1 MKRKTKLSHDSWRGR
16 LLWGLIVL
24 FTVTLCLV
32 SQLTGFTDRLLSWT
46 GVSGKRQLPSE
57 GEIQVHVLDVGNA
70 DAIVLFC
77 DNRAVLIDAGEYND
91 GKRITEFLETYDVA
105 HLDFVL
111 ATHPDADHIGGMQ
124 EVLSH
129 VTVGEYI
136 TAPTPNNEEPSQTQS
151 DLLQFLAAHHVTVTE
166 AECTTVRRFGSAELR
181 VLSASN
187 RFDTTNDRSLVCR
200 VDYQQNRFLF
210 TGDAGYEVESALSA
224 ELVDADFLKV
234 SHHGGDGA
242 TSATFLE
249 KVTPSVAVIS
259 CGAGNAYDHPHGAV
273 LGRLRAADATV
284 YRTDRMG
291 TVTVIGN
298 GTTLSVH
305 TEKE

>member
-1 MKRKTKLSHDSWRGR
+1 MARKTKLSHGSRRSR
-16 LLWGLIVL
+16 LLWGLILL
-24 FTVTLCLV
+24 FTVTLCFV
-32 SQLTGFTDRLLSWT
+32 SELTGFTDRLLLWT

-57 GEIQVHVLDVGNA
+57 GEIQVHVLDVGHA
-70 DAIVLFC
+70 DAILLFC
-77 DNRAVLIDAGEYND
+77 DSRAALIDAGEYND
-91 GKRITEFLETYDVA
+91 GERITEFLRSYDVT
-105 HLDFVL
+105 HLDLVI
-111 ATHPDADHIGGMQ
+111 ATHPDTDHIGGMQ

-136 TAPTPNNEEPSQTQS
+136 TSPMPNGEEPSETHRA
-151 DLLQFLAAHHVTVTE
+151 LLQHLAARHVTVTE
-166 AECTTVRRFGSAELR
+166 AERGTVRRFGSAELT
-181 VLSASN
+181 VLSASDA
-187 RFDTTNDRSLVCR
+187 FETANDCSLVCR
-200 VDYQQNRFLF
+200 VDYRQNRFLF
-210 TGDAGYEVESALSA
+210 TGDAGYEVESTLSA
-224 ELVDADFLKV
+224 ELADADFLKV
-234 SHHGGDGA
+234 AHHGGDDA
-242 TSATFLE
+242 TSAAFLE

-259 CGAGNAYDHPHGAV
+259 CGEGNVYDHPHGAV

>member
-1 MKRKTKLSHDSWRGR
+1 MKRQTKRSHNSWHSR
-16 LLWGLIVL
+16 LLWGVILL
-24 FTVTLCLV
+24 FTVTVCLV
-32 SQLTGFTDRLLSWT
+32 SELTGVTDRLLAWT
-46 GVSGKRQLPSE
+46 GVSGKRQLPSA

-70 DAIVLFC
+70 DAILLFC
-77 DNRAVLIDAGEYND
+77 DNRAALIDAGEYGD
-91 GKRITEFLETYDVA
+91 GQYITEFLETYDVT
-105 HLDFVL
+105 HLDLVI

-136 TAPTPNNEEPSQTQS
+136 TAPHPKDEEVSQTHS
-151 DLLQFLAAHHVTVTE
+151 DLLQHLTARRVTVTE
-166 AECTTVRRFGSAELR
+166 AASGTVRRFGSAELT
-181 VLSASN
+181 VLSAS
-187 RFDTTNDRSLVCR
+187 DTFKTANDRSLVCR

-210 TGDAGYEVESALSA
+210 IGDAGYDVESTLSA

-242 TSATFLE
+242 TSAEFLE

-259 CGAGNAYDHPHGAV
+259 CGAGNVYDHPHGAV
-273 LGRLRAADATV
+273 LARLREANATV
-284 YRTDRMG
+284 YRTDRVG

-298 GTTLSVH
+298 GTALSVC

>member
-1 MKRKTKLSHDSWRGR
+1 MKRKTKVSHDSWRGR
-16 LLWGLIVL
+16 LLWGMILL
-24 FTVTLCLV
+24 FTVTVCLM
-32 SQLTGFTDRLLSWT
+32 SELTGFTDRLFSWT
-46 GVSGKRQLPSE
+46 GVSSKRQLPLE

-70 DAIVLFC
+70 DAILLFC
-77 DNRAVLIDAGEYND
+77 DSRAVLIDAGEYND
-91 GKRITEFLETYDVA
+91 GKRITEFLKTYDVA
-105 HLDFVL
+105 HLDFVI

-136 TAPTPNNEEPSQTQS
+136 TSPMPKDEKPSQTHS
-151 DLLQFLAAHHVTVTE
+151 DLLQHLAARHVTVTE
-166 AECTTVRRFGSAELR
+166 AECGTVRHFGSAELT
-181 VLSASN
+181 VLSAS
-187 RFDTTNDRSLVCR
+187 DTFEATNDRSLVCR
-200 VDYQQNRFLF
+200 VDYRHNRFLF
-210 TGDAGYEVESALSA
+210 TGDAGYEVESTLSA
-224 ELVDADFLKV
+224 ELADADFLKV
-234 SHHGGDGA
+234 SHHGGDDA
-242 TSATFLE
+242 TSAAFLE